1 MRHRCYVNKPE
12 GGISRDALKSCYTR
26 YMSRLKPF
34 IAVPAVNRRIK
45 AILLLICSGFI
56 AANTIAAIADTHN
69 NNTEAKQTN
78 SKRIEVY
85 SLSQYYWDTQYGDTL
100 GEIVLHLLPN
110 NPAKHEALKQDIV
123 QLNPHAFISGN
134 PEKLLA
140 NKRLWLPGYMK
151 QADSKVNPATTT
163 VETYSWGNIKR
174 TRK

>member
-1 MRHRCYVNKPE
+1 
-12 GGISRDALKSCYTR
+12 
-26 YMSRLKPF
+26 MSRLIPYT
-34 IAVPAVNRRIK
+34 AAPVVNRRIK
-45 AILLLICSGFI
+45 AILLLMCSGFI
-56 AANTIAAIADTHN
+56 AANTIVAIADTH

-78 SKRIEVY
+78 SKRIEIY
-85 SLSQYYWDTQYGDTL
+85 SLSQNYWDTQYGDTL

-123 QLNPHAFISGN
+123 QLNPHVFISGN

-151 QADSKVNPATTT
+151 QTDSKVNPATTT